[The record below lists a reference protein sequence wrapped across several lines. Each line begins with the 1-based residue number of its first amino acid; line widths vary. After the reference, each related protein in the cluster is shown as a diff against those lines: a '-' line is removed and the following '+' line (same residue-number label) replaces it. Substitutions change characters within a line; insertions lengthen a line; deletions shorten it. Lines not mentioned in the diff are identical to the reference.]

1 MKQIKQGSMEFGTA
15 WLNDHKALKKY
26 LEEKK
31 LLLAEAIVVLV
42 SL

>member
-26 LEEKK
+26 LEEK
-31 LLLAEAIVVLV
+31 EA
-42 SL
+42 SAR